1 MLIELINNGYTE
13 KINIGN
19 VLDFQVQQLDWI
31 EELYDYECKENRI
44 RIFHKGNYECVL
56 FDKRIRMD
64 DIIII
69 SEAYKADVEDLRYK
83 KETYREGDS
92 RNVRLIAD
100 DDVHT
105 YFILNDAKMN
115 KKIQDSDCMT
125 INIGHMGINNGFI
138 YERA

>member
-1 MLIELINNGYTE
+1 
-13 KINIGN
+13 
-19 VLDFQVQQLDWI
+19 
-31 EELYDYECKENRI
+31 
-44 RIFHKGNYECVL
+44 
-56 FDKRIRMD
+56 MD

-115 KKIQDSDCMT
+115 KKLQDSDCMT